1 MNLKSK
7 GASDVAVL
15 LGATTFAQDAPKSV
29 TLFSNVRIF
38 DGKSAALTAPMNVLV
53 RGNKIEKMSAAP
65 IATDKRG
72 DTVIIDGAGK
82 TLMPGRIFL
91 LPSKCELRSINE

>member
-1 MNLKSK
+1 MKSK
-7 GASDVAVL
+7 LLFTTTVAVL

-53 RGNKIEKMSAAP
+53 RGSKIKKMSAAP
-65 IATDKRG
+65 IATDKCG

-91 LPSKCELRSINE
+91 LPSKCEVRSVNG